1 MSEIPNI
8 TIPSGGVK
16 SIGGVKTIDSNG
28 IRYVQIPDANLN
40 RLSSVKVWQIRP
52 TVVPNIHPPVTV
64 QIGNP
69 IVEMPGCVEMHKDN
83 NDPTT
88 KVPFDT
94 DLVNQDPRGTI
105 VLCPQGEY
113 PSFAAIDY
121 TPEQLVIK
129 KKATE
134 PPPIAPS
141 KDKDK
146 NKDDLDAPETPPIP
160 KTNTEIDC
168 PSPGQ
173 PRVGDLTAS
182 GDEKVIGH
190 KLSDNGRICIVLYEP
205 TTVIDK
211 YLPQANV
218 VTTTAT
224 IATVATASALFAKPI
239 ADLLLKGVKPI
250 VKKVIAKVQKILGK
264 TPQHR
269 PSRQEILTDR
279 YRKSKE
285 LPPLKKPKKP
295 KKG

>member
-1 MSEIPNI
+1 MSDIPNI
-8 TIPSGGVK
+8 TIPSGGVR
-16 SIGGVKTIDSNG
+16 TIDSNG
-28 IRYVQIPDANLN
+28 IRYVEIPDANLN
-40 RLSSVKVWQIRP
+40 KLNTVRVWQIRP
-52 TVVPNIHPPVTV
+52 TVVPNMHPPVTV

-88 KVPFDT
+88 RVPFDT
-94 DLVNQDPRGTI
+94 DLVNQDPKGTV

-113 PSFAAIDY
+113 PSFSTIDY
-121 TPEQLVIK
+121 TPEQLVITK
-129 KKATE
+129 EAPE
-134 PPPIAPS
+134 PPPIAPP

-146 NKDDLDAPETPPIP
+146 DNLDAPETPPIP
-160 KTNTEIDC
+160 KTNAEIDC

-239 ADLLLKGVKPI
+239 ADLVLKGVKPI
-250 VKKVIAKVQKILGK
+250 VKKVIAKVQKMLGK

-269 PSRQEILTDR
+269 PSRNEILADR
-279 YRKSKE
+279 YRKSRE
-285 LPPLKKPKKP
+285 LPPLKKQKKP

>member
-1 MSEIPNI
+1 MSDIPNI

-16 SIGGVKTIDSNG
+16 SIGGVRIIDSNG
-28 IRYVQIPDANLN
+28 IRYVDIPDANLN
-40 RLSSVKVWQIRP
+40 KLSAVRVWQIQP
-52 TVVPNIHPPVTV
+52 TVVPNIHPPVTLT
-64 QIGNP
+64 IGNP
-69 IVEMPGCVEMHKDN
+69 IVEMPGCVEMHQDN

-94 DLVNQDPRGTI
+94 DLVNQDPKGTV

-113 PSFAAIDY
+113 PSFASIDY
-121 TPEQLVIK
+121 TPEELVITK
-129 KKATE
+129 DPPK
-134 PPPIAPS
+134 PPPINPS

-146 NKDDLDAPETPPIP
+146 DKDTDEVETTPSTPIP

-173 PRVGDLTAS
+173 PRVGDLTSS
-182 GDEKVIGH
+182 GDEKVVGH
-190 KLSDNGRICIVLYEP
+190 KLSEDGKICIVLYEP
-205 TTVIDK
+205 TNVIDK

-250 VKKVIAKVQKILGK
+250 VKKVIGKVQKIFGK
-264 TPQHR
+264 TQHR

-279 YRKSKE
+279 YRKSRE
-285 LPPLKKPKKP
+285 LPPLKKPKK
-295 KKG
+295 G